1 MVMMV
6 VTVIM
11 MVMVRMMNVF
21 GTQARMI
28 IPSISNWSV
37 LIEDHDDGGNSDCDG
52 EHDEYRKQDPLYFS
66 SVGLENLKVVL
77 VMVMV
82 MVMVSTV
89 NMLGTVQC
97 TSQNEDPL
105 RI

>member
-1 MVMMV
+1 MMMMV

-28 IPSISNWSV
+28 IPSISNRSV

-82 MVMVSTV
+82 MVSTV
-89 NMLGTVQC
+89 KMSGTVKC
-97 TSQNEDPL
+97 RSKNEDPL
-105 RI
+105 HI